1 MFNMKLPKT
10 SIDCRTVT
18 LTKNK
23 VEVNGA
29 CKLLVII
36 SDITDRVKLEREKIK
51 KGRERESTS
60 EVQGRLEEGFQRHC
74 QEVKELC
81 YHLDVTELKNLALSV
96 KRTTCDL
103 FLNFCQ
109 FTDLISI
116 QNDTFR

>member
-1 MFNMKLPKT
+1 MFNIKLPKT

-74 QEVKELC
+74 EEVKELC
-81 YHLDVTELKNLALSV
+81 CHLDVSELKNLALSV